1 MLGSCADDVLLL
13 SQCVHTMVTSSFLE
27 KCHHRELHP
36 MGLLANFPSL
46 NNYTL
51 VPFHECCS
59 TEVFKE
65 CPGFPNLT
73 FGLFVTEDFNP
84 SVLHVECLKNGQ
96 CIFFLPFPCWFAC
109 AVGWFLF
116 SAVTVLISP
125 VCALCCSFKS
135 SSLCNIDCSPLTVSQ
150 QRINP

>member
-1 MLGSCADDVLLL
+1 MCVVSVLPLLMLGSCADDVLLL

-96 CIFFLPFPCWFAC
+96 CIFFFYL
-109 AVGWFLF
+109 FLADLLVQ
-116 SAVTVLISP
+116 SGGS
-125 VCALCCSFKS
+125 C
-135 SSLCNIDCSPLTVSQ
+135 SQ
-150 QRINP
+150 Q